1 MEWQITIDCPD
12 LELLCRFW
20 AEALGYVT
28 APAPE
33 GFSTWNEWYLSVG
46 VPAEELDMDGDGAD
60 RLVDPTGGGRRIS
73 FRVVPETKSIK
84 NRIHFDLQV
93 GGGRQVPLDDRR
105 SRVDTKVGDLVG
117 VGAAILRASAPTPED
132 DHYFVVMT
140 DPEGNEFCVV

>member
-1 MEWQITIDCPD
+1 MEWQITIDCRDPG
-12 LELLCRFW
+12 LLCRFW

-46 VPAEELDMDGDGAD
+46 VPPEELDLDGDGAD
-60 RLVDPTGGGRRIS
+60 RLMDPNGNRPGIW
-73 FRVVPETKSIK
+73 FQVVPEAKSIK
-84 NRIHFDLQV
+84 NRVHFDLQV
-93 GGGRQVPLDDRR
+93 GGGRRVPLDERR
-105 SRVDTKVGDLVG
+105 RRVDTRVGELVG
-117 VGAAILRASAPTPED
+117 LGAAIIRAGEPSPDD